1 MPVIDDRHPE
11 TLEGLKELFLQKGE
25 EYGEAHEAYYERE
38 SNRLV
43 TEFKNTG
50 FWTEFGIRLDHLS
63 ERRQLEGEF
72 PVLAHGREP
81 AVIEPKP
88 WDSLLDKCYRKN
100 VLENEVFP
108 NSPPEGWITEKN
120 WLDRIH
126 DVVRTTVVV
135 RYMDDIFTVAKLL
148 QEVAADEGIE
158 IDVNFK
164 ARNEGYYAVHVSV
177 PMRLQYAE
185 SGWEPLFANIQ
196 VEIQLCTQIQEV
208 IRSLTHVFYMKRR
221 VRPREPGHEWQWNC
235 ESDEFVPN
243 YLGHMLQYADG
254 MIMNSRLAMSDG

>member
-1 MPVIDDRHPE
+1 MAVIDDPHPE

-25 EYGEAHEAYYERE
+25 EDGEWHEAYYERE

-43 TEFKNTG
+43 TEFKKTG
-50 FWTEFGIRLDHLS
+50 FWTEFGRRRDHLA
-63 ERRQLEGEF
+63 ERRQLEGGY
-72 PVLAHGREP
+72 PLLAHQGTP
-81 AVIEPKP
+81 ADIVPKP

-100 VLENEVFP
+100 VLENNVFP
-108 NSPPEGWITEKN
+108 KPPPEGWITEKN

-135 RYMDDIFTVAKLL
+135 RYMDDIFIVAKLL
-148 QEVAADEGIE
+148 QEVAANEAIE
-158 IDVNFK
+158 IDVDFK

-185 SGWEPLFANIQ
+185 FGWERLFVNIQ
-196 VEIQLCTQIQEV
+196 VEVQLCTQIQEV
-208 IRSLTHVFYMKRR
+208 IRRLTHVFYKKRR
-221 VRPREPGHEWQWNC
+221 VRPHVPGHEWQWDC

-254 MIMNSRLAMSDG
+254 MIMNSRRRMSDG